1 MNIKEIERVVASIQ
15 HTVFRNANS
24 ISAGAMRSR
33 FRGAGLQFREHQVYN
48 HGDDVRFIDW
58 KVSARTTNI
67 YLKTFEEDRNV
78 EICVLLDV
86 SPTSFYGSNGVTK
99 AQMSFEICAL
109 LYLLAHETHDR
120 IRIAIFCNNEKFELP
135 PKKGREGLT
144 HFISL
149 LERMEILTEGG
160 TVNLKKQFDLKEN
173 AGSVIVSEIK
183 KHLSRKKEVVY
194 LGDMSSLLSIS
205 EFTKISEDSHFHGIR
220 LISPIDQQPLKFS
233 FKMGPNSVVGL
244 GIPSGIDA
252 KLKRFPAISSSERY
266 LELFLRRM
274 R

>member
-58 KVSARTTNI
+58 KVSARTSNI

-109 LYLLAHETHDR
+109 LFLLAHETHDR
-120 IRIAIFCNNEKFELP
+120 IRIQIFCENEKFEMP

-149 LERMEILTEGG
+149 LERLKILSEGG
-160 TVNLKKQFDLKEN
+160 SVNLKKQFELREN
-173 AGSVIVSEIK
+173 SGSAMLAEIK
-183 KHLSRKKEVVY
+183 KHLSRKKEVIY
-194 LGDMSSLLSIS
+194 LGDMTSLMTVPDFSRIS
-205 EFTKISEDSHFHGIR
+205 DDSHFHGVR
-220 LISPIDQQPLKFS
+220 LISPVDLNPLKFS
-233 FKMGPNSVVGL
+233 IKSGANSTVGL
-244 GIPSGIDA
+244 GKPSALND

>member
-120 IRIAIFCNNEKFELP
+120 IRIIIFCNSEKFELA

-144 HFISL
+144 HFIAL
-149 LERMEILTEGG
+149 LEKMDILTDVGS
-160 TVNLKKQFDLKEN
+160 VNLRKQFDLIEN
-173 AGSVIVSEIK
+173 NGSIIISEIK

-194 LGDMSSLLSIS
+194 LGDMSSLLRNDDFTRIS
-205 EFTKISEDSHFHGIR
+205 DDSHFHGIR
-220 LISPIDQQPLKFS
+220 LISPVDLKPLRFS
-233 FKMGPNSVVGL
+233 FKVGANSILGL
-244 GIPSGIDA
+244 GNPEDIHE